1 MTKNNLPDSIFLQR
15 CFELAAR
22 GAGFVSPNPQ
32 VGAVIVHDG
41 RVIGEGF
48 HAHFGQAHAE
58 VNAVNSV
65 SPNDRHLL
73 PHSTIYVSL
82 EPCSH
87 VGKTPPC
94 ADLLIRERF
103 KRVVVAT
110 LDPNPLVAGSGI
122 QKLRAQGIEV
132 EMAEKT
138 PELTQQIEKTLQPF
152 FVNIEQKRPYIVLKW
167 AEDAAK
173 NMGLKTKPVAIS
185 NAESQRLT
193 HRWRAEA
200 DAVLVGTNTVLVD
213 NPKLDIRF
221 FPSGR
226 PPLRVVLDRF
236 GKIGSAANVFK
247 TSENAQKTL
256 VFSEKT
262 DGYWGGD
269 ILVEKIDFDDNFL
282 ENMLQILYKKYQIG
296 ILFVEGG
303 GALHQSF
310 LNQNLWDEA
319 RVFKSHQTILQ
330 DSFNEVVAAPKIL
343 NPIFE
348 HKKLLDNELYIFK
361 NKK

>member
-1 MTKNNLPDSIFLQR
+1 MTKNDPLEPIFLQR

-48 HAHFGQAHAE
+48 HANFGAAHAE

-65 SPNDRHLL
+65 KKEDRHLL
-73 PHSTIYVSL
+73 PHATIYVSL

-94 ADLLIRERF
+94 ADLLIREKF

-110 LDPNPLVAGSGI
+110 LDPNPLVAGKGI
-122 QKLRAQGIEV
+122 QKLRAQGIDV

-138 PELTQQIEKTLQPF
+138 PELAQQIEKTLQPF
-152 FVNIEQKRPYIVLKW
+152 FTNIEQKRPYIILKW

-173 NMGLKTKPVAIS
+173 NMGLKNKPVAIS

-200 DAVLVGTNTVLVD
+200 DAILVGTNTVLID

-221 FPSGR
+221 FLTQR
-226 PPLRVVLDRF
+226 PPLRVVLDRY
-236 GKIGSAANVFK
+236 GKIGSDANVFK
-247 TSENAQKTL
+247 TNEMAQKTL
-256 VFSEKT
+256 VFSGKT

-269 ILVEKIDFDDNFL
+269 ILVEKNDFNADFL

-303 GALHQSF
+303 SALHQLF

-319 RVFKSHQTILQ
+319 RVFKSHQTIFS
-330 DSFNEVVAAPKIL
+330 DSFEEIVAAPKIL
-343 NPIFE
+343 KPIFE

-361 NKK
+361 NF